1 MTNTD
6 PFAPDTARLRV
17 AAVQLSSQS
26 DVGEN
31 LGRMKSAVRAAA
43 ERGARVVLLPEN
55 FAFMGPEPDK
65 RAIAE
70 ELGKAGPIGS
80 ALAEAAAKHSLTI
93 IAGGFPEAS
102 AERERPFNTCAVFGR
117 DGKLVA
123 RYRKIH
129 LFDVSLPDGT
139 ELKESVATLPGS
151 ELVVVN
157 LEGFEFGLSIC
168 YDLRFP
174 ELYRKLVDH
183 GAEVLV
189 VPAAFTLTT
198 GKDHWHVLLRAR
210 AIEAQCFVM
219 AAAQWGKHPKGRL
232 TYGHSLIADPWGIV
246 VSECSDGEG
255 VVVAELDKTSIQR
268 VRQSLPSL
276 AHRVL

>member
-1 MTNTD
+1 MTKTD
-6 PFAPDTARLRV
+6 PFASNGGLLRV
-17 AAVQLSSQS
+17 AAVQLSSQE
-26 DVGEN
+26 DVKAN
-31 LGRMKSAVRAAA
+31 LARAKSAIRAAA
-43 ERGARVVLLPEN
+43 ERGAKLVLLPEN
-55 FAFMGPEPDK
+55 FAFMGPEPEK
-65 RAIAE
+65 RSIAE
-70 ELGKAGPIGS
+70 ELGKSGPIES
-80 ALAEAAAKHSLTI
+80 MLAESAAASSVSV

-102 AERERPFNTCAVFGR
+102 GDAERPFNTCAVFGP
-117 DGKLVA
+117 DGKLVT

-139 ELKESVATLPGS
+139 ELCESKATLAGREP
-151 ELVVVN
+151 VVVN
-157 LEGFEFGLSIC
+157 VGGFVVGLSIC

-174 ELYRKLVDH
+174 ELYRKLVDL
-183 GAEVLV
+183 GAELIV

-246 VSECSDGEG
+246 VAECSDGEG
-255 VVVAELDKTSIQR
+255 LAVADLDKSSIAR
-268 VRQSLPSL
+268 IRGNLPSL